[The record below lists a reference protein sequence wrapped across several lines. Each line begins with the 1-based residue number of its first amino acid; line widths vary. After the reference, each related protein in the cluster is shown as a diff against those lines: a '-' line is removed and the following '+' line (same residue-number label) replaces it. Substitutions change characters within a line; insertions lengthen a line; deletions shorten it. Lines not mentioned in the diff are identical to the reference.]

1 MNQIQYLIYFK
12 DACLKIIQ
20 VSYQSGV
27 EKSTSFFY
35 FCKMKFLILI
45 LMLTSCA
52 TTSEYDWKMKKMH
65 KESKKMFR
73 KVQRARKYGIK

>member
-1 MNQIQYLIYFK
+1 
-12 DACLKIIQ
+12 
-20 VSYQSGV
+20 
-27 EKSTSFFY
+27 
-35 FCKMKFLILI
+35 MKFLIII

>member
-1 MNQIQYLIYFK
+1 MVK
-12 DACLKIIQ
+12 Q
-20 VSYQSGV
+20 VCYQLGV

-65 KESKKMFR
+65 KEGKQMFK
-73 KVQRARKYGIK
+73 KVQRARKYGRK